1 MEKKGR
7 KETCDNLI
15 VAVSRI
21 REKNRFF
28 LSRREHPTM
37 RTFSLFHSPLL
48 FSLAASFASSI
59 FLSPPRLRFR
69 HPSLGAQKAVK
80 AIKVPESSAR
90 ERERGAIDSLASS
103 FCPGSLLHFLFFF
116 LLLPFPV
123 LGSWGWFGKRGRRC
137 KSWDIATRAGI
148 APGNCTGI

>member
-37 RTFSLFHSPLL
+37 RIFSLFHSPLP

-59 FLSPPRLRFR
+59 FLSPSRLRFR
-69 HPSLGAQKAVK
+69 SSVTRP
-80 AIKVPESSAR
+80 SAR
-90 ERERGAIDSLASS
+90 KKQLKRLKSPKARREKEREAR
-103 FCPGSLLHFLFFF
+103 
-116 LLLPFPV
+116 
-123 LGSWGWFGKRGRRC
+123 
-137 KSWDIATRAGI
+137 
-148 APGNCTGI
+148 

>member
-28 LSRREHPTM
+28 LSCREHPTM
-37 RTFSLFHSPLL
+37 RTFSLFHSPLP
-48 FSLAASFASSI
+48 FSLAASSI

-69 HPSLGAQKAVK
+69 SSVTRP
-80 AIKVPESSAR
+80 SAR
-90 ERERGAIDSLASS
+90 KKQLKRLSPRKLGERKRERRD
-103 FCPGSLLHFLFFF
+103 
-116 LLLPFPV
+116 
-123 LGSWGWFGKRGRRC
+123 R
-137 KSWDIATRAGI
+137 
-148 APGNCTGI
+148 